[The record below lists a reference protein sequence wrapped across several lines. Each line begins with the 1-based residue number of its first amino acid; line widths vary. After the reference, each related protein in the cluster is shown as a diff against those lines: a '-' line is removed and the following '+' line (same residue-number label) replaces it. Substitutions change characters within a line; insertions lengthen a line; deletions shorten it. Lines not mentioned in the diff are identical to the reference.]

1 MIQIIFDNLKP
12 ADKGATPNMTQLL
25 NETWLSRI
33 FNIVD
38 YAFQPIVN
46 IHSGV
51 CYGYEALLRNH
62 AEAGFS
68 SIVEFLVVSPNHC

>member
-1 MIQIIFDNLKP
+1 MIQIIHDNLMLT
-12 ADKGATPNMTQLL
+12 DNGVVRNMTQLID
-25 NETWLSRI
+25 ETWLSRI

-46 IHSGV
+46 IHSGI

-62 AEAGFS
+62 
-68 SIVEFLVVSPNHC
+68 